1 MEDIK
6 SLNSLRKEENDMPK
20 SKEIRIEPLARVE
33 GHGGIRVEIEDNKI
47 SNVEVR
53 ILEGPRLFETLVV
66 GRTPQEDLSI
76 VPRICAICNLSHKY
90 AALRGLEKALGV
102 EIDSTTK
109 LYRRLM
115 HLGEIIESHSLH
127 IYFLALPD
135 FLGYDN
141 AIAMANNYEDLLTKA
156 LQLKK
161 FGNKIMQMI
170 GGRMIHGENPIIGGF
185 GKLPTKGE
193 LIKIKEE
200 ALELLPFAIETINL
214 LSGLE
219 IPDHMERKTQ
229 FLCCKPPHDDYDY
242 YGDILITSDGEEHD
256 VESYKE
262 IIKERV
268 VNHSFA
274 KRGQYKDK
282 SFTVGALA
290 RILLLGNRL
299 KGKAK
304 EAYDKYV
311 NERWYCNP
319 LFNNHAQAIEQVY
332 SLECITRIVDDI
344 LTRVGQKSK
353 VAKPTKQTGSG
364 TGVVE
369 APRGTL
375 IHHYKVKDGLISA
388 ADIITPTAMFLD
400 DIEEFIRMGGNTLLA
415 KNQID
420 TIEHEFEKLA
430 RAYDPCI
437 SCSAHLVKVVYK

>member
-1 MEDIK
+1 MEAIK
-6 SLNSLRKEENDMPK
+6 SSSSLRREENDMPK
-20 SKEIRIEPLARVE
+20 KNEIRIEPLARVE
-33 GHGGIRVEIEDNKI
+33 GHGGIKVEIEDNKI
-47 SNVEVR
+47 SNVEVQ
-53 ILEGPRLFETLVV
+53 IFEGPRLFETLVV

-109 LYRRLM
+109 LYRQLM

-141 AIAMANNYEDLLTKA
+141 AFLMADKYGDTVTNA
-156 LQLKK
+156 LKLKK

-185 GKLPTKGE
+185 GKLPTKEE
-193 LIKIKEE
+193 LTKIKKE
-200 ALELLPFAIETINL
+200 ALELLPFALETIDL
-214 LSGLE
+214 LAGLE
-219 IPDHMERKTQ
+219 IPDHMERETQ
-229 FLCCKPPHDDYDY
+229 FLCCKPPHDDYDF
-242 YGDILITSDGEEHD
+242 YGDMLITSDSEEHP
-256 VESYKE
+256 VESYNSV
-262 IIKERV
+262 IKERV
-268 VNHSFA
+268 VSHSFA
-274 KRGQYKDK
+274 KRGHYRDRP
-282 SFTVGALA
+282 FTVGALA
-290 RILLLGNRL
+290 RVLLLGDRL

-304 EAYDKYV
+304 EAHDKLI
-311 NERWYCNP
+311 NGRWHRNP

-332 SLECITRIVDDI
+332 SLERIPEIVDEL
-344 LTRVGQKSK
+344 LTCAKSK
-353 VAKPTKQTGSG
+353 VAKPTQETGSG
-364 TGVVE
+364 TGAVE

-400 DIEEFIRMGGNTLLA
+400 DIEEFIRTSGNTLLA

-420 TIEHEFEKLA
+420 KIELEFEKIA

-437 SCSAHLVKVVYK
+437 SCSAHIVEVIYK